1 MREVDLLVA
10 GAGPAGCAAALSARR
25 ASAGL
30 SVLVVDAARF
40 PRDKPCGG
48 ALTGGGL
55 REMERAGLAL
65 RVAHATATHAVLRV
79 DGRSARVALQRP
91 AAVVRRSAWDADL
104 VAQVRDAGVEVDE
117 GAPLRA
123 LALARAPGRMGG
135 IAETGAGPVAFRVLV
150 CADGSGGPSRRLL
163 GLPAGRRAP
172 LREAIADRR
181 GQGDLV
187 FDLDAGVAGYAWRFP
202 CVEGGLPA
210 ENAGVYSMQGDPG
223 LVPALA
229 RWMDAE
235 GLAVPPARAVQSWSL
250 RIFDPSGPMGLGPA
264 LLAGDA
270 LGADPLA
277 GEGIRYALW
286 SGRVAGGLAARAL
299 ALPPAIAGRGLAA
312 AYRARLAA
320 TRSGATLRLLCLLAP
335 RLHGGEPRWRRI
347 ASDRAVAEALAALV
361 SGLPPAGSVLRL
373 LARYRALR
381 RAPP

>member
-1 MREVDLLVA
+1 MRKVDLLVA

-25 ASAGL
+25 AAAGL

-48 ALTGGGL
+48 AITGGGL
-55 REMERAGLAL
+55 GEMEHAGLAL
-65 RVAHATATHAVLRV
+65 RVEHAIATHAVLRV
-79 DGRSARVALQRP
+79 DGRSARVALPRP

-104 VAQVRDAGVEVDE
+104 VAQIRAAGVEVAE
-117 GAPLRA
+117 GAPL
-123 LALARAPGRMGG
+123 LALA
-135 IAETGAGPVAFRVLV
+135 TGEAAHGSSGVADTGTGPVAFRALV
-150 CADGSGGPSRRLL
+150 CADGAGGPSRRLL
-163 GLPAGRRAP
+163 GLPVGQRAP

-181 GQGDLV
+181 GQKDLV
-187 FDLDAGVAGYAWRFP
+187 FDLDAGLAGYAWRFP
-202 CVEGGLPA
+202 CVEAGRAA
-210 ENAGVYSMQGDPG
+210 ESAGAYSIEGDPR
-223 LVPALA
+223 LDPALG
-229 RWMDAE
+229 RWMAAE
-235 GLAVPPARAVQSWSL
+235 GLALAPAAAVQSWSL
-250 RIFDPSGPMGLGPA
+250 RLFDPSGPVGLGPA

-286 SGRVAGGLAARAL
+286 SGRVAGRLAARAL
-299 ALPPAIAGRGLAA
+299 ALPPAVAGRWLAA

-335 RLHGGEPRWRRI
+335 RLHGGETRWRRV

-361 SGLPPAGSVLRL
+361 SGLAPAGPLLRL
-373 LARYRALR
+373 LGRYRALR